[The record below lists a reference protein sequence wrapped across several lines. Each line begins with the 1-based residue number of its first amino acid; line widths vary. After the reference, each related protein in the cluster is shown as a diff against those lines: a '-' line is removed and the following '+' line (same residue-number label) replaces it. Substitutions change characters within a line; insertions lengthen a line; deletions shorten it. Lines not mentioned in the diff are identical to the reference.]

1 MHCNFLALWQK
12 LSVYTWFWRKP
23 IFFCWISIILQTLH
37 MISMHCNF
45 LALGQKLTVCTWFCR
60 KPIYFRG
67 ISIILQTLQLSWN
80 RCPLYALGDPTQL
93 NDSLQA
99 FACCGRVWKIHRP
112 MPWGQ
117 FFLICGKIL
126 PPYGIGMTFCQSA
139 MSIFSQTLSIQW
151 KNISFWWNCVPNVNF
166 CKSITKLQCIN

>member
-12 LSVYTWFWRKP
+12 LTVYTWFRRKP
-23 IFFCWISIILQTLH
+23 IFFCWISIILRTLH

-99 FACCGRVWKIHRP
+99 FGLLWKGVEDSPTYALGTIFLDLWKDSATLWHRDD
-112 MPWGQ
+112 
-117 FFLICGKIL
+117 FLPIC
-126 PPYGIGMTFCQSA
+126 
-139 MSIFSQTLSIQW
+139 
-151 KNISFWWNCVPNVNF
+151 NVYFQLDIVNPVKKYQLLVQL
-166 CKSITKLQCIN
+166 CT

>member
-1 MHCNFLALWQK
+1 MHCNFLELWQK
-12 LSVYTWFWRKP
+12 WTVYTWFRRKP
-23 IFFCWISIILQTLH
+23 IFFCWISIILRTLH

-93 NDSLQA
+93 NDRLQA
-99 FACCGRVWKIHRP
+99 FSLLWKGMEDSTALCPWDNFSVSVERFCHP
-112 MPWGQ
+112 MAQGWL
-117 FFLICGKIL
+117 F
-126 PPYGIGMTFCQSA
+126 A
-139 MSIFSQTLSIQW
+139 
-151 KNISFWWNCVPNVNF
+151 N
-166 CKSITKLQCIN
+166 LQCLFQPDIVNPVKKYQLSAKLRT